1 MSHYSRVFYIRFI
14 QEKYRKC
21 FYYGMDFN
29 EKWMNCSDILEV
41 LLQGPPNV
49 LAQNLKNGKVG
60 TSKAYFTYEN
70 TVTAEKLQ
78 TQEPWRECAAFQF
91 HRLTLL

>member
-1 MSHYSRVFYIRFI
+1 
-14 QEKYRKC
+14 
-21 FYYGMDFN
+21 
-29 EKWMNCSDILEV
+29 MNCSDILEV
-41 LLQGPPNV
+41 LLQRPPNV

-78 TQEPWRECAAFQF
+78 TQEP
-91 HRLTLL
+91 